1 VPGEAA
7 RLGLEFLTSKIPHAS
22 PKIIMDFLRSMN
34 KVLIRWCAH
43 VFKCAQACLI
53 THAKV
58 VACSTSSP
66 QWFGLVFQLCT
77 MRYYCLSARVF
88 RSCGTS
94 SLI

>member
-43 VFKCAQACLI
+43 VFLSGQACLI
-53 THAKV
+53 THADV
-58 VACSTSSP
+58 VAYITSSP
-66 QWFGLVFQLCT
+66 QRFGSRFLPCT
-77 MRYYCLSARVF
+77 MRIFIV
-88 RSCGTS
+88 
-94 SLI
+94 